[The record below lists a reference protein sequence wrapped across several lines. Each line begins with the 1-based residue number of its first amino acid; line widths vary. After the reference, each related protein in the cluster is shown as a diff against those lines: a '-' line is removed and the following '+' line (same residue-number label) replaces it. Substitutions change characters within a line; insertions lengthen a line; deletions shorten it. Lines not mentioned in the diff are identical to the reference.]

1 MQHDLAVLQPQLEAA
16 MEEAKVMLENVEKER
31 IAVDKASFY
40 VKEDEKIANFQAE
53 AAIALK
59 TECENDLALAIP
71 ILEGKS
77 A

>member
-1 MQHDLAVLQPQLEAA
+1 MQHDLAVLRPQLEAA
-16 MEEAKVMLENVEKER
+16 MEEAKVMLENVDNER
-31 IAVDKASFY
+31 AAVDIASHH
-40 VKEDEKIANFQAE
+40 VKEDEIVANVQAE

-71 ILEGKS
+71 ILEGK